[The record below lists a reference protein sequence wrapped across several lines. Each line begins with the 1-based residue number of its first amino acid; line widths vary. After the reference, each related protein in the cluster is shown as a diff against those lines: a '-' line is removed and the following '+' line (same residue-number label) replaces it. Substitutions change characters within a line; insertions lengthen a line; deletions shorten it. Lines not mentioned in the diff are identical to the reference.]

1 MGLFR
6 RTREEPAPPV
16 EEPAV
21 DDGAVVVVVVEDDTF
36 LELTE
41 GTWTVLDLWAAW
53 CGPCK
58 AFAPVFRSVAAAHTG
73 PVRFA
78 SCDVDANPR
87 TAALLQVRSIPTLV
101 VFGPDGSEV
110 GRSTGAVSRGALE
123 ATVADL
129 ASRPLEP

>member
-6 RTREEPAPPV
+6 RTREEPAPPA

-21 DDGAVVVVVVEDDTF
+21 DDDAVVVVVDDTF

-53 CGPCK
+53 CGPCT
-58 AFAPVFRSVAAAHTG
+58 AFGPVFRSVAAAHAG

-101 VFGPDGSEV
+101 VFGPDGSEI
-110 GRSTGAVSRGALE
+110 GRSTGAVSRAALE

>member
-6 RTREEPAPPV
+6 RPREEPATLEDEPV
-16 EEPAV
+16 VV
-21 DDGAVVVVVVEDDTF
+21 DDGAVVVVEDATF

-58 AFAPVFRSVAAAHTG
+58 AFAPVFRSVASAHTG

-129 ASRPLEP
+129 AVRPLQP

>member
-6 RTREEPAPPV
+6 RTGEEPAPPA

-21 DDGAVVVVVVEDDTF
+21 DDDVVVVDDTF

-53 CGPCK
+53 CGPCT
-58 AFAPVFRSVAAAHTG
+58 AFAPVFRSVAAHAG

-101 VFGPDGSEV
+101 VFGPDGSEI
-110 GRSTGAVSRGALE
+110 GRSTGAVSRAALE